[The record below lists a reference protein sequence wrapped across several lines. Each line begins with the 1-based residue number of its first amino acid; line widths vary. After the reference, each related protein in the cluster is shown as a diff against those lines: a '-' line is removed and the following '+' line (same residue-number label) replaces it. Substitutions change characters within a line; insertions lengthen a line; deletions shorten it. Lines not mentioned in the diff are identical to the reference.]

1 VTASGSRVHAA
12 AEAALI
18 GDEPLTLIPA
28 AVVEALAEHTTDLRP
43 NKTPTSPGYTI
54 SSTAR
59 QPHDP
64 AQ

>member
-1 VTASGSRVHAA
+1 VTGSGSRVHAA

-18 GDEPLTLIPA
+18 DDEPLMLIPA
-28 AVVEALAEHTTDLRP
+28 AVAEALAEHLAELRP

-54 SSTAR
+54 GRTAR